1 MIEYLYD
8 AIRAVAGQPI
18 GIAATISNDETGE
31 PITSDCSLILH
42 DKNGA
47 MIYKA
52 DGEYLAEIDTW
63 HFEIP
68 ANATTGLSG
77 RCWYCIQNSGSNLC
91 FKNPIY
97 LKG

>member
-18 GIAATISNDETGE
+18 GIAASISNDDTGE
-31 PITSDCSLILH
+31 PITNDCNLVLH
-42 DKNGA
+42 DKNGE

-52 DGEYLAEIDTW
+52 KGEYLAEIDTW
-63 HFEIP
+63 HFELP
-68 ANATTGLSG
+68 ASATTDLSG
-77 RCWYCIQNSGSNLC
+77 RYWYCIQHSGSNLC